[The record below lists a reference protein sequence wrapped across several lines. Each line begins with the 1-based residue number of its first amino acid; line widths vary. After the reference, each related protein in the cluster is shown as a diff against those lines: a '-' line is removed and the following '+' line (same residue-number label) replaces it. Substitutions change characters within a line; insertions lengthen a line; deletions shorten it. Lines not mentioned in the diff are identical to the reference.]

1 MAYYHEDVDLELHL
15 RLWFLSG
22 SFLVFFVGLG
32 FRLVIRFPWGCKL
45 HFFLWFLSVRLA
57 VVRVK
62 RDRGFVKLWL
72 NSGLVPQTCLTL
84 FCLVHIFLV
93 FSLILLLSKGIFE
106 LQMDA
111 DYWLSSDLEVSVTDI
126 WGT

>member
-1 MAYYHEDVDLELHL
+1 MYF
-15 RLWFLSG
+15 LWVRVSG
-22 SFLVFFVGLG
+22 WLLG
-32 FRLVIRFPWGCKL
+32 FLGVASYI
-45 HFFLWFLSVRLA
+45 FFLWFLSVRLA
-57 VVRVK
+57 VVRAR

-84 FCLVHIFLV
+84 FWLVHIFLV